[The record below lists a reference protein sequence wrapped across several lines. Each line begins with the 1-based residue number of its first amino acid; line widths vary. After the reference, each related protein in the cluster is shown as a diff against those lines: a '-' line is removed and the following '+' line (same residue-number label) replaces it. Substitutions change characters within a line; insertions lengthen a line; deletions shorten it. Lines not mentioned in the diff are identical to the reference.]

1 MKEQHHYSRNRKIMW
16 GLFLLLVVLHHD
28 WWFWSDGRLLFGFL
42 PVGLGYQILI
52 SLAAGLLWGW
62 AALYAWPAEVEE
74 ALAASPECP
83 SPARGTH

>member
-1 MKEQHHYSRNRKIMW
+1 MSQHYSRNRKIMW
-16 GLFLLLVVLHHD
+16 GLFLLLMVLHHD

-42 PVGLGYQILI
+42 PVGLGYQVLI

-74 ALAASPECP
+74 LGVRSQELEVR
-83 SPARGTH
+83 S

>member
-1 MKEQHHYSRNRKIMW
+1 MKEHHNYSRNRKIMW

-28 WWFWSDGRLLFGFL
+28 WWFWTDGRLLFGFL

-62 AALYAWPAEVEE
+62 AAFYAWPAEVEE
-74 ALAASPECP
+74 ALHEEKNMAE
-83 SPARGTH
+83 TI